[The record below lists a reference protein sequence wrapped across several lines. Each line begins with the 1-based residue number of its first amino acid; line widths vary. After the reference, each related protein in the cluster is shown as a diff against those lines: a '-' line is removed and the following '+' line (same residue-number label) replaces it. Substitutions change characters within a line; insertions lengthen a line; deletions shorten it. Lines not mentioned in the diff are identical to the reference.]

1 MQFEQTIDEI
11 ANNISKDRE
20 KTNEY
25 YHNNK
30 EKIIKYKMT
39 RVRCNICDIEITQ
52 GNRTNHNRTKFHE
65 INKLKLELVNLKK
78 DITVN

>member
-11 ANNISKDRE
+11 VNNINMDKQ

-30 EKIIKYKMT
+30 DKILKYKMT
-39 RVRCNICDIEITQ
+39 KVKCHICDIEITQ
-52 GNRTNHNRTKFHE
+52 GNRTNHNRTKLHE
-65 INKLKLELVNLKK
+65 INKLKLELKELHSFR
-78 DITVN
+78 T